1 MKKDEVR
8 RGKGTKMTPVL
19 LISMIGYCYFNKFT

>member
-1 MKKDEVR
+1 MKREEMR

-19 LISMIGYCYFNKFT
+19 LISMIGYSYLI

>member
-1 MKKDEVR
+1 MR